1 MAIFTF
7 RACGVNPT
15 LQLTREQ
22 YTRNMAVWYIRTM
35 AASGVALLLFLLGY
49 YPSHSPAPAVV
60 ETPVAA
66 PWQLGW
72 ASEPASQRV
81 RRSRQTNTQKKQ
93 TTLFTICAE
102 RLRKS
107 RVEMEPRGKE
117 TAVGWNTKAR
127 KRMLP
132 QGESDPFDAMPPVA
146 WSKFPRLIGRAGRNK
161 KAATEG
167 TCTHGA
173 LHRYQCCC
181 LIIPAAAVSSIQLA
195 HEVSEWASDHECC
208 GVVAARESSV
218 ACWFAALLW
227 LAAMAAG
234 AAAANN
240 NNNNNVDA
248 SNKAELPSLQDLNN
262 ETVDLVITSFH
273 CFFFHVAAMSK
284 MVTSCLV
291 SFQPRLIL
299 ARS

>member
-1 MAIFTF
+1 MF

-15 LQLTREQ
+15 LQLTRGH

-49 YPSHSPAPAVV
+49 SPSHSPAPAVV

-72 ASEPASQRV
+72 WASEPAREAV
-81 RRSRQTNTQKKQ
+81 ETDKHTKKTDYVVHDLRRE
-93 TTLFTICAE
+93 IAE
-102 RLRKS
+102 IAGWNG
-107 RVEMEPRGKE
+107 VPGEE

-127 KRMLP
+127 KRMVP

-284 MVTSCLV
+284 MVGY
-291 SFQPRLIL
+291 
-299 ARS
+299 

>member
-1 MAIFTF
+1 
-7 RACGVNPT
+7 
-15 LQLTREQ
+15 
-22 YTRNMAVWYIRTM
+22 
-35 AASGVALLLFLLGY
+35 
-49 YPSHSPAPAVV
+49 
-60 ETPVAA
+60 
-66 PWQLGW
+66 
-72 ASEPASQRV
+72 
-81 RRSRQTNTQKKQ
+81 
-93 TTLFTICAE
+93 
-102 RLRKS
+102 
-107 RVEMEPRGKE
+107 
-117 TAVGWNTKAR
+117 
-127 KRMLP
+127 
-132 QGESDPFDAMPPVA
+132 MPPVA

-227 LAAMAAG
+227 LAAMAVG
-234 AAAANN
+234 AAAA

-299 ARS
+299 ARSSERDRGFSNNVFSLFLFPCCCNE